1 MEPRWLVLAWLVL
14 VMPVPGCGAPPAKV
28 VGSGPALQEPWGLAL
43 DRDGWLYVSDAS
55 AGVVFRVDPA
65 TGDRSVLAGPVS
77 GEPVGRPTGVVGL
90 PGRRIAVADAGRHE
104 VAVVRDGTRT
114 LLSGAGR
121 GRGPGFQGLL
131 RLLWAPGLG
140 LVVLDE
146 SRVALLLVDPV
157 TGDRSLLDGGAPAD
171 RDLLVDAMALPDG
184 HIAELFELRERIEL
198 LDPAARDRSVLC
210 ELWDTAGPSMVAA
223 EGLSPG
229 PDGEILVGDN
239 WTGRILAVDPATG
252 ARTLRL
258 DPWSGEGPVLAAVKD
273 TLPLPS
279 GEIAVSIPYWRT
291 VLAVAP
297 EGRRRVLTGNVPPLG
312 AWRLIPTAVRP
323 TPDGRLLVC
332 DAGGRR
338 LVVVDPATRRIEEVS
353 GPTRGAGPSLE
364 APVAVAGD
372 FVLDKARGLMQI
384 DPRSGDR
391 RVLAPPEAV
400 PGSPFPCD
408 LAVLGDGTLYLSS
421 QRERAIH
428 RWEAGRFVR
437 LDGRGPALDL
447 PERLLALP
455 SGGLLVTDGKLPA
468 LLRVDPRTGDREVVS
483 GLGRGSGPEL
493 GWPVGLASDGD
504 SVLLSDEDAD
514 AIVRVDLA
522 TGARTR
528 VTDPTKAGMRLYR
541 PVSLGVASGH
551 ILVADPGIADLVE
564 VDPRS
569 GQKSAVEVGQGR

>member
-1 MEPRWLVLAWLVL
+1 MEPRWLAFALVALSLA
-14 VMPVPGCGAPPAKV
+14 GCGIPRSHV
-28 VGSGPALQEPWGLAL
+28 VGSGPPLQEPWGLAL
-43 DRDGWLYVSDAS
+43 DRDGGLYVSDAS
-55 AGVVFRVDPA
+55 AGVVFRVDPD
-65 TGDRSVLAGPVS
+65 TGDRSILAGPGR
-77 GEPVGRPTGVVGL
+77 GEPVRRPTGVVGL

-114 LLSGAGR
+114 LLSGVGR

-131 RLLWAPGLG
+131 RLFWVPGLG
-140 LVVLDE
+140 LGVLDE
-146 SRVALLLVDPV
+146 SRVGLLLVDPV
-157 TGDRSLLDGGAPAD
+157 TGDRSLLDGGTPVD

-184 HIAELFELRERIEL
+184 RIAELFELRERIEL
-198 LDPAARDRSVLC
+198 LDPATRRRSVLC
-210 ELWDTAGPSMVAA
+210 ELWDATGPSMVAA

-229 PDGEILVGDN
+229 PHGEILVGDN

-258 DPWSGEGPVLAAVKD
+258 DPWSGDGPVLAGVKD

-297 EGRRRVLTGNVPPLG
+297 DGRRRVLTGDVPPTG
-312 AWRLIPTAVRP
+312 PWRLIPTAVRP
-323 TPDGRLLVC
+323 TPEGRLLVC

-338 LVVVDPATRRIEEVS
+338 LVLVDPATGRFEEVS

-364 APVAVAGD
+364 APVAMAGD
-372 FVLDKARGLMQI
+372 FVLDKARGLLQI

-391 RVLAPPEAV
+391 RVLVPPEAV
-400 PGSPFPCD
+400 PGNPFPCD

-428 RWEAGRFVR
+428 RFDGERFVR
-437 LDGRGPALDL
+437 MDGHGPALDL
-447 PERLLALP
+447 PERLLAPP
-455 SGGLLVTDGKLPA
+455 SGGLLVTDGRLPA
-468 LLRVDPRTGDREVVS
+468 LLRVDPRTGDRQVVS
-483 GLGRGSGPEL
+483 GPGRGDGPAL
-493 GWPVGLASDGD
+493 GWPVGLAWDGG
-504 SVLLSDEDAD
+504 SVLLTDEDAD

-522 TGARTR
+522 TGNRTG
-528 VTDPTKAGMRLYR
+528 VTDPGKPGLRLYR
-541 PVSLGVASGH
+541 PVSLAVAAGR

-564 VDPRS
+564 VHPRT
-569 GQKSAVEVGQGR
+569 GQKTAVEVGQGR